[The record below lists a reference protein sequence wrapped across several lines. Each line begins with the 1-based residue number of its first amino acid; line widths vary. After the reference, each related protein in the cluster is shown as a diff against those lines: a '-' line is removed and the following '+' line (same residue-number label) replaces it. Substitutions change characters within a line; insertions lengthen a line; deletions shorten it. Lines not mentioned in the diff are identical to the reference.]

1 MPPENDQMTC
11 HVPEK
16 YKMTIHAS
24 RKLLNVHSMPY
35 KTYMLTVIWYYRKW
49 GATTIGEV
57 RGGPNGGGGCV
68 GGGGGPD

>member
-1 MPPENDQMTC
+1 
-11 HVPEK
+11 
-16 YKMTIHAS
+16 
-24 RKLLNVHSMPY
+24 LLNVHSMPY